1 MFVQPLFKFK
11 KMEIL
16 KKLFGKKID
25 FKKLIEQGAK
35 IIDVRTAAE
44 FSAGHVPGA
53 VNISLEQLNGVL
65 GDLKKKNV
73 AVITC
78 CQSGIRSGVANNLF
92 RRSGIESYN
101 GGGWQSLLKKIKE

>member
-1 MFVQPLFKFK
+1 MQKN
-11 KMEIL
+11 KMEFL
-16 KKLFGKKID
+16 RKLFGEKID
-25 FKKLIEQGAK
+25 FKKLIEQGAE
-35 IIDVRTAAE
+35 IIDLRTPAE
-44 FSAGHVPGA
+44 FNTGHVPGSMN
-53 VNISLEQLNGVL
+53 VSLEQLNRVI

-78 CQSGIRSGVANNLF
+78 CQSGIRSGVANDLF